1 MGFKIGDLVQPSTS
15 EWAPPLV
22 NGPYGEWIGTV
33 VSIRKVTKGDEDVR
47 SGVYLE
53 VAIPDSKRHAV
64 IHEGQVELVQVSE

>member
-1 MGFKIGDLVQPSTS
+1 MSFKVGDLVQPSTS
-15 EWAPPLV
+15 EWAPTLV

-33 VSIRKVTKGDEDVR
+33 VSIAALEGDEGVR

-64 IHEGQVELVQVSE
+64 IHEGQVELV